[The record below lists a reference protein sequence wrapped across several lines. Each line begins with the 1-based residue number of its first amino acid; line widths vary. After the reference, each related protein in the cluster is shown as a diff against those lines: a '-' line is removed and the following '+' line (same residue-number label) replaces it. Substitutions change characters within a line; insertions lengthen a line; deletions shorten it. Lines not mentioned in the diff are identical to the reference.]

1 MPSPQL
7 RLLPE
12 ALSVAFENGNKSQV
26 FELLMSED
34 LPRENALA
42 LAVHMFELMSADA
55 QTSFSNYLDSQRS

>member
-1 MPSPQL
+1 MPSPL

-12 ALSVAFENGNKSQV
+12 ALAIAYENGNNANV
-26 FELLMSED
+26 FALLMDSD

-42 LAVHMFELMSADA
+42 LAVHMFEHMGQDT